1 MTSPKKVAANRANGR
16 KSRGPNTSD
25 GKARA
30 SRNARRHGLAA
41 VIRTDDPVMAKQVN
55 EIVDAI
61 CEPDDDPLLRE
72 QAAMIAENQIWL
84 SRVGAEKVAKFQSMD
99 AEFAGLGDL
108 EQLLRYEKRAWSRR
122 KKAIRAFL
130 AIKLT
135 SP

>member
-1 MTSPKKVAANRANGR
+1 
-16 KSRGPNTSD
+16 
-25 GKARA
+25 
-30 SRNARRHGLAA
+30 
-41 VIRTDDPVMAKQVN
+41 
-55 EIVDAI
+55 
-61 CEPDDDPLLRE
+61 
-72 QAAMIAENQIWL
+72 MIAENQFWL

-122 KKAIRAFL
+122 KKAIRAFM